1 MLNLCPLRAASS
13 RVAPADSEKV
23 DMIQMPRVLCE
34 RFTEAL
40 CYAVAWDTIERIGV
54 AQRSS
59 VAER

>member
-1 MLNLCPLRAASS
+1 
-13 RVAPADSEKV
+13 
-23 DMIQMPRVLCE
+23 MIQMPRVLCE